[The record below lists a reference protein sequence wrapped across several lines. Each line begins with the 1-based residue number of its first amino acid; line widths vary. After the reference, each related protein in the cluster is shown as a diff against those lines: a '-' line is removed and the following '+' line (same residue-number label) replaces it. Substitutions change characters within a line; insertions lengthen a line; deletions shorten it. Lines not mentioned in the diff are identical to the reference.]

1 MAAGP
6 ELGFKLRRGQSSL
19 LEVVNV
25 PSLALVSE
33 LTVFFLLEKKKKK
46 SNIVIEFL
54 IIYISN
60 KSHIIIE
67 IYS

>member
-1 MAAGP
+1 MCAAYKLKKGEKGGFKLAAGP

-33 LTVFFLLEKKKKK
+33 LTVFFLLEKKKK
-46 SNIVIEFL
+46 NQAL
-54 IIYISN
+54 
-60 KSHIIIE
+60 
-67 IYS
+67 